1 MAWVKIENN
10 IVIQKQPYQ
19 ENGFVEV
26 ADDVY
31 CGMKQDGDSFV
42 IPPKTLEYAL
52 RELRQTRNSL
62 LAKTDWTAN
71 SDLTMSSAMT
81 TYRQALR
88 DATTGLDTVEK
99 IEAYE
104 FPEEVLNW
112 VT

>member
-1 MAWVKIENN
+1 MARNQIINGVVVDLTAE
-10 IVIQKQPYQ
+10 Q
-19 ENGFVEV
+19 ET
-26 ADDVY
+26 A
-31 CGMKQDGDSFV
+31 
-42 IPPKTLEYAL
+42 LEAQEKAWRDANPTPSELDYAL
-52 RELRQTRNSL
+52 INLRNRRNAL

-104 FPEEVLNW
+104 FPEEVSA
-112 VT
+112 

>member
-1 MAWVKIENN
+1 MKKLINGIEYDLTSTEIAEVNARNTEWNN
-10 IVIQKQPYQ
+10 
-19 ENGFVEV
+19 G
-26 ADDVY
+26 ALDRALT
-31 CGMKQDGDSFV
+31 S
-42 IPPKTLEYAL
+42 L
-52 RELRQTRNSL
+52 RETRNSL

-104 FPEEVLNW
+104 FPTEVLS
-112 VT
+112 

>member
-1 MAWVKIENN
+1 MKKLIYGIEYDLTSTEIAEVNARNTEWNN
-10 IVIQKQPYQ
+10 
-19 ENGFVEV
+19 G
-26 ADDVY
+26 
-31 CGMKQDGDSFV
+31 
-42 IPPKTLEYAL
+42 AL
-52 RELRQTRNSL
+52 DRALSNLRQTRNSL

-104 FPEEVLNW
+104 FPEEVTN
-112 VT
+112 

>member
-71 SDLTMSSAMT
+71 SDLTISSAMA
-81 TYRQALR
+81 TYRQQLR
-88 DATTGLDTVEK
+88 DAPTGLTTVAEV
-99 IEAYE
+99 EAYE
-104 FPEEVLNW
+104 FPEEV
-112 VT
+112 TE

>member
-1 MAWVKIENN
+1 MKKLINGIEYDLTSTEIAEVNARNTEWNN
-10 IVIQKQPYQ
+10 
-19 ENGFVEV
+19 G
-26 ADDVY
+26 
-31 CGMKQDGDSFV
+31 
-42 IPPKTLEYAL
+42 AL
-52 RELRQTRNSL
+52 DRALSNLRQTRNSL

-104 FPEEVLNW
+104 FPTEVLS
-112 VT
+112 